1 MNWRYQLPTW
11 SPITA
16 SMLRAAA
23 RSDPG
28 APARLEAQLAA
39 SYGADRVL
47 LTASGTVALTLALL
61 SRGPCPRVAMPAW
74 GCPDLATA
82 ADGADAVVRLYD
94 LDPRTLG
101 PDLDSL
107 RRAVAGGIDLVVVAS
122 FFGVPFD
129 AEAIA
134 PIVHA
139 AGGLLV
145 DDAAQG
151 AGGAFRGRP
160 LGVHGDLGVLSFGR
174 GKGRTGGSG
183 GALLATSA
191 LGVAAM
197 DRVAAR
203 LTPAGQGGRF
213 NDLVALAAMAVLARP
228 GVYRLPASLP
238 WLRLGE
244 TIYHPPPEL
253 VGIRRGAAAALLAGE
268 DASRAEA
275 ATRRERGRAW
285 AAALGGSSR
294 VRLVEPPAGSDP
306 GWLRFP
312 VVGPARAAAELGYL
326 RSLGVL
332 PGYPRLLVEWGA
344 FQRRVAEAGPASWD
358 GATELAQRLVTLPT
372 HGRLAAADRRHVV
385 AALG

>member
-1 MNWRYQLPTW
+1 
-11 SPITA
+11 
-16 SMLRAAA
+16 MLGAAA
-23 RSDPG
+23 RADPG
-28 APARLEAQLAA
+28 APGRLEARLAE
-39 SYGADRVL
+39 SHGADRVL
-47 LTASGTVALTLALL
+47 LTGSGTVALTLALL
-61 SRGPCPRVAMPAW
+61 GRGPRPRVALPAW

-94 LDPRTLG
+94 LNPHTLG

-122 FFGVPFD
+122 FFGVPFGRD
-129 AEAIA
+129 AVA

-139 AGGLLV
+139 AGGVLV

-151 AGGAFRGRP
+151 AGGAFQGRP

-191 LGVAAM
+191 LGLAAM
-197 DRVAAR
+197 DRVAER
-203 LTPAGQGGRF
+203 LAPPGRGGRF
-213 NDLVALAAMAVLARP
+213 KDLIALTAMAVLARP
-228 GVYRLPASLP
+228 GIYRVPASLP

-253 VGIRRGAAAALLAGE
+253 VGIRPGAAAALLAGE

-275 ATRRERGRAW
+275 AIRREQGRAW

-312 VVGPARAAAELGYL
+312 VVGPARAAAELGHL

-344 FQRRVAEAGPASWD
+344 FQRRVAEAGPVAWA
-358 GATELAQRLVTLPT
+358 GATELAQRLITLPT
-372 HGRLAAADRRHVV
+372 HGWVTAGDRDRVGS
-385 AALG
+385 ALG